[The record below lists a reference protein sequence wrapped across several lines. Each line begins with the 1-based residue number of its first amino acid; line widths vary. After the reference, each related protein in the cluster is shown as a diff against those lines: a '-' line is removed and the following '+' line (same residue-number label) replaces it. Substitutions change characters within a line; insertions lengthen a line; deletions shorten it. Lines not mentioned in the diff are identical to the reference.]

1 MSFDVVTGNV
11 VLDDEKLV
19 DLQRQIGI
27 YHNHA
32 IGYHEGELGVRV
44 RMGWDYYYGR
54 LPAPITPGSSKQIM
68 PVVWNSVNGV
78 LGELQ
83 SAFTAGDEVV
93 RFTPLGPEDGIA
105 ANLATK
111 MVNKILLHDNDG
123 FNAMSDAFKECLI
136 ARNGFVKRYWGK
148 SKKTLIEEFEDLTK
162 DELDIFLANIDGDI
176 VELYTEET
184 KSVEIDEKGKE
195 KEVSKLKNEKPT
207 PKGEE
212 KFKGRVIY
220 EKVTEGVKVEY
231 VPFEEVII
239 EPT

>member
-1 MSFDVVTGNV
+1 M
-11 VLDDEKLV
+11 
-19 DLQRQIGI
+19 
-27 YHNHA
+27 
-32 IGYHEGELGVRV
+32 
-44 RMGWDYYYGR
+44 
-54 LPAPITPGSSKQIM
+54 
-68 PVVWNSVNGV
+68 NGV

-239 EPT
+239 EPTARSMY